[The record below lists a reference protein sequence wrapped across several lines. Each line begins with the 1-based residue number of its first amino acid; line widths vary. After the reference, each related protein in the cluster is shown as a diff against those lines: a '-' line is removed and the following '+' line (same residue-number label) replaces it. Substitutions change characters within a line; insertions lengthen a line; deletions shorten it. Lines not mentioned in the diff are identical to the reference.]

1 MKKTMLEI
9 QRKKEKIG
17 RANENGPPPEV
28 IKISS
33 SLSDC
38 ILCKTDS
45 EAIKEQVGRITP
57 VISGNVHS
65 INLMKVDNS
74 ISLETMRDIC
84 RIETVSH
91 TITITI
97 GDITNKIEKSFR
109 KR

>member
-1 MKKTMLEI
+1 
-9 QRKKEKIG
+9 
-17 RANENGPPPEV
+17 
-28 IKISS
+28 
-33 SLSDC
+33 
-38 ILCKTDS
+38 
-45 EAIKEQVGRITP
+45 
-57 VISGNVHS
+57 
-65 INLMKVDNS
+65 MKVDNS